1 MHMDILKR
9 RGRPRLSTCKD
20 GYVTIRVSDKDKG
33 IIDYLTQKTGKTKTE
48 LVLNGLRMQYNLELF
63 KDN

>member
-1 MHMDILKR
+1 MDILKK

-20 GYVTIRVSDKDKG
+20 GCLIFRVSDKDRG
-33 IIDYLTQKTGKTKTE
+33 MINYLVQKTGKTKTE
-48 LVLNGLRMQYNLELF
+48 LILNGLRMQYNLELF